1 MTLAHILFT
10 GTFGS
15 DDPTRATF
23 PLLAARGALEGGH
36 QATIALV
43 GEAVYLMKTQ
53 IVDSLNAVGWPNAG
67 EILRELVAAGVM
79 FYV

>member
-1 MTLAHILFT
+1 MAQLLFT
-10 GTFGS
+10 STFGS

-23 PLLAARGALEGGH
+23 ALIGARGALEGGH
-36 QATIALV
+36 QAGVVLI

-53 IVDSLNAVGWPNAG
+53 ILDALNPVGWPNAG
-67 EILRELVAAGVM
+67 EVLRELVASGVP